1 MEIMNIITDLQNA
14 KIDEINAVENEIN
27 ALAAMNVA
35 NDDPRVTALTDKLE
49 VLKESL
55 SEIDTDVES
64 MVRKNLDNY

>member
-64 MVRKNLDNY
+64 MVKKNLDNY